1 MAPASNIPVQC
12 WAPRSPD
19 ESMAGAAWR
28 DQQAQLLT
36 ELALC
41 KWLPMRYNIHVITRQ
56 VVAMASKPTMRHP
69 AWPPITLNSFRI
81 HTYANCTKRQQKPT
95 ATPPIINT
103 CVSVDYERLKV
114 PSNHT
119 PLKKGG
125 RGAPPV
131 SACPHPV
138 PFILSSLT
146 PNSDKAGAPP
156 SGVGG
161 WVLGSPR
168 KASNFFGNAYVRN

>member
-1 MAPASNIPVQC
+1 
-12 WAPRSPD
+12 
-19 ESMAGAAWR
+19 MAGAAWR

-95 ATPPIINT
+95 SNPPIINT

-119 PLKKGG
+119 LLKNGEGG
-125 RGAPPV
+125 TPCV
-131 SACPHPV
+131 
-138 PFILSSLT
+138 SLT
-146 PNSDKAGAPP
+146 TPHQVRFFLSPPKPNPAKSGAPP

-168 KASNFFGNAYVRN
+168 NASKFFRDARDAYVRN